1 MDFKMTL
8 AEHFAHLKTEYQK
21 NFGNEDSVF
30 KFSSPEDVK
39 TQDENLPKQLEVW
52 LWRPDKLSDLTTFA
66 TAGMSYIPQGEKSLR
81 TELHFSIQGK
91 LQEEE
96 ENYLAQFLANLSL
109 HPFLTQNTFDWWSTL
124 HLTGIIP
131 TYDDCNSVLLHPPF
145 HEKGWAQIDFKN
157 YNAKILNV
165 IPIPESELLL
175 ARQRG
180 IEELQKLWER
190 AEINT
195 FERR

>member
-1 MDFKMTL
+1 MTL
-8 AEHFAHLKTEYQK
+8 NEHFAYLKTEYQK

-30 KFSSPEDVK
+30 KFSSPVDAEK
-39 TQDENLPKQLEVW
+39 QDSNVPNQLEVW
-52 LWRPDKLSDLTTFA
+52 LWRPDKVSDLTTFA
-66 TAGMSYIPQGEKSLR
+66 TAGMSFIPQGEKALR
-81 TELHFSIQGK
+81 TELHISIQGK
-91 LQEEE
+91 LQEDE
-96 ENYLAQFLANLSL
+96 ENYIAQFLANLSL
-109 HPFLTQNTFDWWSTL
+109 HPFLTNNTFDWWSTL
-124 HLTGIIP
+124 QLTGTIP

-145 HEKGWAQIDFKN
+145 HEKGWAQIDFKK

-180 IEELQKLWER
+180 IEELQKLWEK
-190 AEINT
+190 AEINI